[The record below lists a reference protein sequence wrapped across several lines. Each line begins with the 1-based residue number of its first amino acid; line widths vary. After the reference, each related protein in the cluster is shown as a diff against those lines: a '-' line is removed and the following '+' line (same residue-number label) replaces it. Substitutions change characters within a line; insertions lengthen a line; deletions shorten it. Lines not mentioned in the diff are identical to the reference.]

1 MFRLLAY
8 FMIKKQKVYEVGTL
22 VSHKLGKYAA
32 FLMEADIPWENGIII
47 ERFTHEGLDRG
58 TTETYYTIQ
67 TYYTIRWDGD
77 HPSASRIEAKTLKG
91 MVKSGKIKILSEG

>member
-1 MFRLLAY
+1 
-8 FMIKKQKVYEVGTL
+8 MIKKQKVYEVGTL

-47 ERFTHEGLDRG
+47 ERFTREGLDRG
-58 TTETYYTIQ
+58 TTETYYTI
-67 TYYTIRWDGD
+67 RWDGD
-77 HPSASRIEAKTLKG
+77 LGRAPPTPASSPRTRLTAKALKG

>member
-1 MFRLLAY
+1 MKEK
-8 FMIKKQKVYEVGTL
+8 IKKQKVYEIGTL
-22 VSHKLGKYAA
+22 VSHKISEYDG

-47 ERFTHEGLDRG
+47 ERFTREGLYLG

-77 HPSASRIEAKTLKG
+77 RPSASRIEAKTLKG

>member
-1 MFRLLAY
+1 MKEK
-8 FMIKKQKVYEVGTL
+8 IKKQKVYEIGTL
-22 VSHKLGKYAA
+22 VSHKISEYDG

-47 ERFTHEGLDRG
+47 ERLAREGLDRG
-58 TTETYYTIQ
+58 TTE